1 MSDVDAAEV
10 TTTEPDEWET
20 PERVTPDGE
29 TPVIEEAVTPETEG
43 DVKTVTRREPIAL
56 EEDVR
61 QVCNHYINGDLEPP
75 LGENKYL
82 TPHAISVYIGEM
94 RGGKDHRP
102 SSGAVQACLKR
113 WELIGFIK
121 ANDKPFSFDT
131 YTEAGQTY
139 GLAGVKET
147 YAANAKAARAA
158 TKEAAAPKAAVEP
171 TPEPV
176 PEPEPF

>member
-10 TTTEPDEWET
+10 TDAEWET

-29 TPVIEEAVTPETEG
+29 TPVIEEPVTATTDG
-43 DVKTVTRREPIAL
+43 DTKTVARREPIAL

-61 QVCNHYINGDLEPP
+61 QVCNHYVEGDLEPP
-75 LGENKYL
+75 LGDGKFL

-94 RGGKDHRP
+94 RGGGKENRP

-113 WELIGFIK
+113 WEQIGFIY
-121 ANDKPFSFDT
+121 ANPKPFSFDT
-131 YTEAGQTY
+131 YTEAGRVY

-147 YAANAKAARAA
+147 YSANAKAARAA